1 VDYDCDQLITCQC
14 CGITVHQFCYGVG
27 DLPPANT
34 NWICKA
40 CEKRQEVRLEHASS
54 PVFSTVDRV
63 F

>member
-1 VDYDCDQLITCQC
+1 
-14 CGITVHQFCYGVG
+14 VHQFCYGVG

-40 CEKRQEVRLEHASS
+40 CKKRQEVRLQHASWAG
-54 PVFSTVDRV
+54 FAIVDRV